1 MVYGLIKKCQMIHA
15 EQAPLFEQE
24 RSNARVSGV
33 FRPKLGSEELGFS
46 KNPGGALTSRSIL
59 LYQANRL
66 FSIYQKEGL
75 EKPPRYYVIEE
86 NRLGI
91 PTLSSREKTCAYLK
105 QEYGFSDK
113 FPIFKALYEL
123 HKIHDEEDK
132 TLSLFLLAWSRD
144 ALLRHGT
151 LELLKTNTNEILKPY
166 LILDILQKETEN
178 RYRESIIEKITQNWM
193 ASWTQSGHLTGRSNK
208 IRAQVKAGPV
218 ALAFACLLSTLSG
231 ETGEKIFS
239 SVWTQILDLNPQQA
253 RELAQKAKEIGLLDI
268 YSMGGVTQIS
278 FPSIREIFPGKL

>member
-1 MVYGLIKKCQMIHA
+1 MIHA

-59 LYQANRL
+59 LYQAKRL

-91 PTLSSREKTCAYLK
+91 PTLSSREKTCRYLK
-105 QEYGFSDK
+105 QEYGFSVEI
-113 FPIFKALYEL
+113 PIFKALYAL
-123 HKIHDEEDK
+123 HKIHNEEDM
-132 TLSLFLLAWSRD
+132 TLPLFLLAWSRD
-144 ALLRHGT
+144 ALLRNGT
-151 LELLKTNTNEILKPY
+151 LELLKTNANEALKPF
-166 LILDILQKETEN
+166 LILDLFQKEIGN
-178 RYRESIIEKITQNWM
+178 RYREGIIEKIKKNWI
-193 ASWTQSGHLTGRSNK
+193 ASWTQSGHLAGRSNK
-208 IRAQVKAGPV
+208 IRAQVKAGPM
-218 ALAFACLLSTLSG
+218 ALAFACLLSTFSG

-239 SVWTQILDLNPQQA
+239 SIWIQILDLNPQQA
-253 RELAQKAKEIGLLDI
+253 RELAQKAKEIGLLDV

-278 FPSIREIFPGKL
+278 FPSLREIFPGKL